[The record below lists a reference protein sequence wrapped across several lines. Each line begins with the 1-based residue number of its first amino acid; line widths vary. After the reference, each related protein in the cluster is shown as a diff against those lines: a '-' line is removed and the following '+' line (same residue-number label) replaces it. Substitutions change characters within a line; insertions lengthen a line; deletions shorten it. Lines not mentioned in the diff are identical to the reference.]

1 MQLQKASYQ
10 KYLFSL
16 AILSLVACESESN
29 DQPNVARADQAVKAD
44 QQTTPTTDQV
54 IVDPSDAQLADQEIL
69 IEDQSVNAM
78 DATPIVEISLYR
90 CTYKNPFSQT
100 QECKSYTGSSWT
112 VEDIANDCANSSYN
126 QVGTLHIDGSC
137 GFGVEDSLGS
147 CTVGDMAQKGYQ
159 LQFQGERVSLC
170 AMTKTACE
178 TFLSGSFSPSA
189 ICENQTDTPGPSLGG
204 TFIPPTLECKAPL
217 EGESAGMSE
226 NGEVCTYSM
235 ISACTEPGRDFA
247 NYGSCETV
255 LTQRPYYAVNPGV
268 ETPADD
274 PRLTDPA
281 FQTEL
286 NWVTGEIKACA
297 CVCCHSQ
304 SAPNGAAIF
313 DVDQRTGIWTDAFS
327 DEGLAMMAGLIP
339 SEVFG
344 AYPPE
349 QNHGFDRSATG
360 APTTDVTRMQN
371 FFKNEYLR
379 RGKTLE
385 EAQNMPEFGGPLVA
399 QRDYVPTTCNENQGF
414 VNQKLVWTGGSARY
428 LYVLEAGAKNPG
440 VPPNLDLPMG
450 TVWKLDILPN
460 GQPIE
465 SGVTFGQIP
474 NTAIQ
479 QFPREGTPATLV
491 SGNQYYLYVL
501 RDVAVPIT
509 RCLFTMP

>member
-1 MQLQKASYQ
+1 MYQ
-10 KYLFSL
+10 KLL
-16 AILSLVACESESN
+16 LSLVMLSLFACESENTN
-29 DQPNVARADQAVKAD
+29 DQPNSANQDQTIKADQQVTTTDQAMAEPADAQVGDQAIVIADQAVN
-44 QQTTPTTDQV
+44 P
-54 IVDPSDAQLADQEIL
+54 
-69 IEDQSVNAM
+69 M

-100 QECKSYTGSSWT
+100 QECKSYTGSAWT
-112 VEDIANDCANSSYN
+112 VEDIANDCENSSYN
-126 QVGTLHIDGSC
+126 QVGVLHIDGSC
-137 GFGVEDSLGS
+137 GFEATESLGN
-147 CTVGDMAQKGYQ
+147 CTVGDMAQKGYA
-159 LQFQGERVSLC
+159 LQFQGDRVSLC

-178 TFLSGSFSPSA
+178 TFLSGSFNPND
-189 ICENQTDTPGPSLGG
+189 ICANQTDTPGPSLGG
-204 TFIPPTLECKAPL
+204 TFTPPTLECKAPI
-217 EGESAGMSE
+217 EGESAGTSE

-255 LTQRPYYAVNPGV
+255 LTQRPYYPVNPGI

-274 PRLTDPA
+274 PRLTDMLY
-281 FQTEL
+281 QEEL
-286 NWVTGEIKACA
+286 RWVTGEIKACA

-304 SAPNGAAIF
+304 SAPNGAAVF
-313 DVDQRTGIWTDAFS
+313 DIDQSSGIWTDAFS

-360 APTTDVTRMQN
+360 APTTDITRMQN
-371 FFKNEYLR
+371 FFRNEYLR
-379 RGKTLE
+379 RGRSVE
-385 EAQNMPEFGGPLVA
+385 EAQSMPEFGGPLVA
-399 QRDYVPTTCNENQGF
+399 QRDYVPANCNENQGF
-414 VNQKLVWTGGSARY
+414 VDQKLVWTGGSARY
-428 LYVLEAGAKNPG
+428 LYVLEAGSKNPG

-450 TVWKLDILPN
+450 TVWRLDILPN

-465 SGVTFGQIP
+465 SGISFGQIP
-474 NTAIQ
+474 TTAIQ
-479 QFPREGTPATLV
+479 QFPREGMPSALV

-501 RDVAVPIT
+501 RDIAIPIT